1 MPKIQLPPNI
11 KKLKEQLET
20 GHNLVDH
27 FLLCG
32 MPPSMCLQ
40 DFLYDEKNE
49 KYTEIFKEN
58 VKPSIISKFPEF
70 DNSMDSIDDEIINFC
85 FPDGFAPTFT
95 SRKGI
100 GGKIFSVIL
109 DNNLFSSEHP
119 QKYLTCLLFYEKLS
133 LYKDFKSKLENDK
146 MMNKEKEKEK
156 EKETNIEK
164 GKEKGKDL
172 FDIEEVEEKELNP
185 EEIKKLTDGEGGG
198 STKNVEKNKIE
209 ENEDEK
215 DLDND
220 ENNFLQN
227 KIFTSVI
234 KSHSDNSI
242 SKLSEKDRLIA
253 STYVQ
258 IPNKTFLKRSS
269 FISEK
274 GNIFIP
280 KCICLVSIHPYISL
294 FEKILS
300 DILQYVSEPRDIP
313 IEKIITN
320 LIIEVPIPPR
330 GLYSIDYI
338 LMEKTYTLGGCENN
352 KVQLMN
358 EINLKIFNSS
368 LDFKT
373 KLETL
378 KHILLGSKILF
389 FSENL
394 DNLCKTILSFLVLL
408 FPFKYPFQVT
418 SYLHKDNYN
427 ILESISPFMIGI
439 NEKYRS
445 DFFEENE
452 ITVDGMNVFIIDL
465 DKKKSHLI
473 TDEQFPNFP
482 SKILSTLERD
492 IKSLEAKFK
501 KEDSSNYKEFNMTYQ
516 NLFFEFF
523 CEILKGYDDF
533 LNMDYFK
540 SSDQDKV
547 TSIDTLFQCPKFIK
561 THNSSDVDFYKKF
574 IDESQL
580 FADFIYKRM
589 IPRNTQEIID
599 VLLVNETNI
608 KIKNRQKYFSKESTD
623 FLDSKEYKPSN
634 KYIVPIP
641 RKLTNEEISTI
652 KEKKELLLNFGQEI
666 TEENNELLFNYRLFP
681 QLNFQI
687 YCNNNNVN
695 DYYPPPDYS
704 EEIEAINS
712 DLLSKSSIGQNINLS
727 LEMKNNLYLSWL
739 EIWSYTFWYM
749 DKEERKFRFDQML
762 EMLDKVIHH
771 EMNIFNLMFDVLN
784 QENEQ
789 NMIVK
794 LYQKLLEL
802 KINPSTFIY
811 NIISNRL
818 DKEQIKELFDQ
829 MKLGKKK
836 SLKYGNH
843 DKSKFNYRTLLN
855 VYDKPS
861 LINKKLTFDTNFS
874 CIDCGEDIN
883 LLKLCQNFQGIK
895 NDILWAPCINGHYN
909 LPKIKVN
916 FGLELFPMK
925 GIDNNITTSTT
936 DEIVL
941 HSPYNL
947 KINIKNAVHSRYGT
961 KLKVNEFK
969 SKFSPLFWNFI
980 WYCKILR
987 IDYDILL
994 PYVKKIEQ
1002 ERSNII
1008 NFINPNNNKIKLLCD
1023 NNLFKENEEK
1033 LSKIDFDNIGQE
1045 SESTILIMSTFKNL
1059 QITKEK
1065 SIEIQKAIR
1074 TKNKKLYSKFI
1085 DHLVGKTFSVSE
1097 PSQPRLEKISTIEK
1111 NELRGSATFSLK
1123 SQKKEEDKK

>member
-1 MPKIQLPPNI
+1 
-11 KKLKEQLET
+11 
-20 GHNLVDH
+20 
-27 FLLCG
+27 
-32 MPPSMCLQ
+32 
-40 DFLYDEKNE
+40 
-49 KYTEIFKEN
+49 
-58 VKPSIISKFPEF
+58 
-70 DNSMDSIDDEIINFC
+70 
-85 FPDGFAPTFT
+85 
-95 SRKGI
+95 
-100 GGKIFSVIL
+100 
-109 DNNLFSSEHP
+109 
-119 QKYLTCLLFYEKLS
+119 
-133 LYKDFKSKLENDK
+133 
-146 MMNKEKEKEK
+146 
-156 EKETNIEK
+156 
-164 GKEKGKDL
+164 
-172 FDIEEVEEKELNP
+172 
-185 EEIKKLTDGEGGG
+185 
-198 STKNVEKNKIE
+198 
-209 ENEDEK
+209 
-215 DLDND
+215 
-220 ENNFLQN
+220 
-227 KIFTSVI
+227 
-234 KSHSDNSI
+234 
-242 SKLSEKDRLIA
+242 
-253 STYVQ
+253 
-258 IPNKTFLKRSS
+258 
-269 FISEK
+269 
-274 GNIFIP
+274 
-280 KCICLVSIHPYISL
+280 
-294 FEKILS
+294 
-300 DILQYVSEPRDIP
+300 
-313 IEKIITN
+313 
-320 LIIEVPIPPR
+320 
-330 GLYSIDYI
+330 
-338 LMEKTYTLGGCENN
+338 
-352 KVQLMN
+352 
-358 EINLKIFNSS
+358 
-368 LDFKT
+368 
-373 KLETL
+373 
-378 KHILLGSKILF
+378 
-389 FSENL
+389 
-394 DNLCKTILSFLVLL
+394 
-408 FPFKYPFQVT
+408 
-418 SYLHKDNYN
+418 
-427 ILESISPFMIGI
+427 
-439 NEKYRS
+439 
-445 DFFEENE
+445 
-452 ITVDGMNVFIIDL
+452 
-465 DKKKSHLI
+465 
-473 TDEQFPNFP
+473 
-482 SKILSTLERD
+482 
-492 IKSLEAKFK
+492 
-501 KEDSSNYKEFNMTYQ
+501 
-516 NLFFEFF
+516 
-523 CEILKGYDDF
+523 
-533 LNMDYFK
+533 
-540 SSDQDKV
+540 
-547 TSIDTLFQCPKFIK
+547 
-561 THNSSDVDFYKKF
+561 
-574 IDESQL
+574 
-580 FADFIYKRM
+580 
-589 IPRNTQEIID
+589 
-599 VLLVNETNI
+599 
-608 KIKNRQKYFSKESTD
+608 
-623 FLDSKEYKPSN
+623 
-634 KYIVPIP
+634 
-641 RKLTNEEISTI
+641 
-652 KEKKELLLNFGQEI
+652 
-666 TEENNELLFNYRLFP
+666 
-681 QLNFQI
+681 
-687 YCNNNNVN
+687 
-695 DYYPPPDYS
+695 
-704 EEIEAINS
+704 
-712 DLLSKSSIGQNINLS
+712 
-727 LEMKNNLYLSWL
+727 MKNNLYLSWL

-925 GIDNNITTSTT
+925 GIDNNITTSTK

-1111 NELRGSATFSLK
+1111 NELRGSATFSIK
-1123 SQKKEEDKK
+1123 SQKKEEDK